1 MTLACDLQIAVK
13 AVESEQTKLDKVF
26 KLLGY
31 LYQHFLR
38 VDDDKVKQ
46 VMLQGLETRFK
57 AYDQPAMLMAY
68 MLNPHRQSAF
78 LNPVCNF
85 VATRNAVQLV
95 EILYLRFFP
104 KEAEAQA
111 QARGEAGIADQFIAY
126 VNKEAPFDE
135 SKYPALHMALLNLS
149 KSCQQSAH
157 HVNISKSR
165 LLHAAS
171 MCDKICMMQV
181 GLARVN
187 AAVCASCNK

>member
-1 MTLACDLQIAVK
+1 MACDLQIAVK

-26 KLLGY
+26 KLLGC

-57 AYDQPAMLMAY
+57 AYDQPAMLIAY

-104 KEAEAQA
+104 KEAEAHAQA
-111 QARGEAGIADQFIAY
+111 QATG
-126 VNKEAPFDE
+126 
-135 SKYPALHMALLNLS
+135 
-149 KSCQQSAH
+149 
-157 HVNISKSR
+157 
-165 LLHAAS
+165 
-171 MCDKICMMQV
+171 
-181 GLARVN
+181 
-187 AAVCASCNK
+187 